1 MRDQITEQTPSPAL
15 EFGKGPSFIDLL
27 SVIRKRL
34 WVIALVTILVAGAV
48 VGFSIT
54 QTPVYNASVKIL
66 VGQERPADTPFDSN
80 PGALEGEFMG
90 LQQVTQT
97 MVEITQTRPIA
108 QAVIWRLNLNM
119 SAEELL
125 DNLHVEQ
132 VHATPLVQVDYKDT
146 DPERAQLIANTVGE
160 IASQQIAKESPS
172 ANTITAKVWEQ
183 AELPGNPVSPK
194 PIRDGLVALV
204 LGVLLGTALAFLLE
218 HVDGRLR
225 SPAEV
230 EQAFGVPAFGVIP
243 RFTPPQQGA
252 APQHTTAGGE

>member
-1 MRDQITEQTPSPAL
+1 MRDQITGQMPSP
-15 EFGKGPSFIDLL
+15 ENEYGSGPSFIDLL
-27 SVIRKRL
+27 AVIRKRF
-34 WVIALVTILVAGAV
+34 WVIALVTILIAGAV
-48 VGFSIT
+48 IGFSLT
-54 QTPVYNASVKIL
+54 QTPVYNASAKIL

-90 LQQVTQT
+90 LQQVSQT
-97 MVEITQTRPIA
+97 MVEVTQTRPIA
-108 QAVIWRLNLNM
+108 QAVIWRLNLSM

-132 VHATPLVQVDYKDT
+132 VHATPLVQVDYEDT

-160 IASQQIAKESPS
+160 IASQQIAKDSPS

-183 AELPGNPVSPK
+183 AVLPDNPASPK
-194 PIRDGLVALV
+194 PVRDGLVALV

-225 SPAEV
+225 SPAKV

-243 RFTPPQQGA
+243 RFTTHQQGA